1 MRRYLD
7 PSAPT
12 PSGRYG
18 LALTPVLRT
27 EPRTVREAPLEPA
40 AAAALQTWTEPR
52 PVTPLAAYQYPTSRI
67 HCCPTPAPIAPSDAT
82 EWVR

>member
-7 PSAPT
+7 PQTPT

-18 LALTPVLRT
+18 LALAPVLRT
-27 EPRTVREAPLEPA
+27 ELRTVREAPLEPA

-52 PVTPLAAYQYPTSRI
+52 AVRAPLLVVP
-67 HCCPTPAPIAPSDAT
+67 CCPVPAPIAPSDAT
-82 EWVR
+82 EWVW

>member
-7 PSAPT
+7 PSTPT

-18 LALTPVLRT
+18 LTLTEVPHLV
-27 EPRTVREAPLEPA
+27 VREFRRGFRCGAEAPLTPEQCL
-40 AAAALQTWTEPR
+40 AL
-52 PVTPLAAYQYPTSRI
+52 VSYQRPTSRI
-67 HCCPTPAPIAPSDAT
+67 ACCPIPTPIAPSDAT